1 MAGEPP
7 FPQSLLEFIQSCV
20 PTFQA
25 AEVLLFFASHPDRDF
40 SVEEVVAQMRP
51 TVITVPAVK
60 EYTALF
66 ATQDLV
72 TDAHGRFRYGPLSAA
87 HEHAIGELARAYDER
102 PVTLIRVIYGV
113 ADSKIQ
119 SFADSFKLQED

>member
-1 MAGEPP
+1 MAGDLP
-7 FPQSLLEFIQSCV
+7 FPQSLLELIQSCI
-20 PTFQA
+20 PRFQA

-40 SVEEVVAQMRP
+40 SVDEVVAYMRP

-66 ATQDLV
+66 ATQNLV
-72 TDAHGRFRYGPLSAA
+72 TYAHGRFRYGPLSAA
-87 HEHAIGELARAYDER
+87 HKHAIGVLARAYDER
-102 PVTLIRVIYGV
+102 PVTLIRVLYRI

-119 SFADSFKLQED
+119 SFADSFKLRKD